1 MGRKPREDKVTTLLG
16 DDRDDATAATAD
28 ETELP
33 DDITEPDSDDDD
45 YNEAEFN
52 EENAPKPPPE
62 KLLFGGE
69 GKSAHARGQSRSKA
83 SLQQA
88 REAAAP
94 TNGRKTTEQC
104 WQQEQRQREGDGDRG
119 ATERQHSRR
128 RWDRRHAMGRF
139 DYHQRQPHHRPLPQ
153 RH

>member
-69 GKSAHARGQSRSKA
+69 GKSAHARG
-83 SLQQA
+83 
-88 REAAAP
+88 
-94 TNGRKTTEQC
+94 
-104 WQQEQRQREGDGDRG
+104 
-119 ATERQHSRR
+119 
-128 RWDRRHAMGRF
+128 
-139 DYHQRQPHHRPLPQ
+139 
-153 RH
+153 